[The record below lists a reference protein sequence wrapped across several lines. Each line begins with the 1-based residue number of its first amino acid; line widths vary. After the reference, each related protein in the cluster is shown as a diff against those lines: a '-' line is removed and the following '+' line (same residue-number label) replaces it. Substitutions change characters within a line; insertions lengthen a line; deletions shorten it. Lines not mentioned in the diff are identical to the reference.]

1 VRKLTIVLVVL
12 IALLQYPLWLGKG
25 GWLRVWQYSQQ
36 IQAHEKR
43 NDYYRQR
50 NETLRAEVR
59 DLKQGQSAVEERARS
74 ELGMIKQDEV
84 FYQVMQRKNPNPAA
98 PASVITATPP
108 KEAVLPPLAPTQ
120 ATPTQQTPA
129 PGSETPAAVLD

>member
-1 VRKLTIVLVVL
+1 MRKLTIVLVVL

-36 IQAHEKR
+36 IEAHEKR

-108 KEAVLPPLAPTQ
+108 KEAVLPVA
-120 ATPTQQTPA
+120 PA
-129 PGSETPAAVLD
+129 PETPAAVPD

>member
-1 VRKLTIVLVVL
+1 VRKLTVIFIVL

-25 GWLRVWQYSQQ
+25 SWSRVWQYSQQ
-36 IQAHEKR
+36 IEAHEKR

-84 FYQVMQRKNPNPAA
+84 FYQVMQRKNANPPASKGVVTNVPSKESIVNPGTPDVPAA
-98 PASVITATPP
+98 IP
-108 KEAVLPPLAPTQ
+108 EQ
-120 ATPTQQTPA
+120 
-129 PGSETPAAVLD
+129 